1 MKYDATPLIDYL
13 NDKKVLFEL
22 HHHPRSVSAMRTA
35 AVQHVSG
42 KHFAKAVVVR
52 GGGRPLLAVLP
63 AHLRL
68 DLDKLSRLSR
78 IDDLELVEEAEFFN
92 LFPNCEV
99 GAMPPFGHMF
109 DMDIYI
115 DDDIAVAPEVHFNAC
130 THSHTISLSGKDF
143 LKAAEGVVGDISAD
157 PET

>member
-13 NDKKVLFEL
+13 NEKEVPFEL
-22 HHHPRSVSAMRTA
+22 HHHPYSVTAMRTA
-35 AVQHVSG
+35 AAEHVTG

-52 GGGRPLLAVLP
+52 TGEKPLLAVLP
-63 AHLRL
+63 AHFQL
-68 DLDKLSRLSR
+68 DLEKLSRLCGLS
-78 IDDLELVEEAEFFN
+78 DLELADEHEFVN

-99 GAMPPFGHMF
+99 GAMPPFGRMY
-109 DMDIYI
+109 DMDVYI

-130 THSHTISLSGKDF
+130 THSHAISLSGKNF

-157 PET
+157 E